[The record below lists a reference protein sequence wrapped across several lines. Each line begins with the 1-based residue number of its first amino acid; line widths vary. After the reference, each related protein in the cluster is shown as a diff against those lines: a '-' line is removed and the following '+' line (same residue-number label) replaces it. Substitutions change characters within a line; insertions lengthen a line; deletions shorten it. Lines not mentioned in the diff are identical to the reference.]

1 MKIEN
6 WNGFD
11 IRFVEKGGEWWA
23 IGKDVATALGYRDAE
38 KAVRVLKDKYKGTH
52 KVGTTSEK
60 PKSRNYQNMTVLNE
74 KGIYRLIMRSNKPE
88 AEEFQDFVYETIK
101 ELREAAG
108 YKGFEVF
115 ALLDKEH
122 QKEMMTTLQKGLE
135 KPVKVDYIKANTIAN
150 KAVSLKHG
158 YKKIVKKAD
167 MSPKMLRDRE
177 PILADTVELMVAKEK
192 FGLNISVSNT
202 IYERGVKND

>member
-1 MKIEN
+1 MKMEN
-6 WNGFD
+6 WNGYQ
-11 IRFVEKGGEWWA
+11 IRFVEKEGEWWA
-23 IGKDVATALGYRDAE
+23 VGKDVATAMGYRDAE

-101 ELREAAG
+101 ELRKAAG
-108 YKGFEVF
+108 LEGFQVF
-115 ALLDKEH
+115 RTLDKEH
-122 QKEMMTTLQKGLE
+122 QKEMMATLQKGLE
-135 KPVKVDYIKANTIAN
+135 KPVRVDFIKANTIAN

-158 YKKIVKKAD
+158 YKKMIKKAD
-167 MSPKMLRDRE
+167 MPPEMLRDRE

-192 FGLNISVSNT
+192 FNLNISVGNT
-202 IYERGVKND
+202 IYERGC